1 MTEEEA
7 LRRMYNLV
15 AVGKPWRQRPDYCRP
30 RRAAAPVYAG
40 AAGEGAMSEIAG
52 VLAAAGE
59 MHDDAE
65 SMPRLERRLRSWPAR
80 IGT

>member
-1 MTEEEA
+1 
-7 LRRMYNLV
+7 
-15 AVGKPWRQRPDYCRP
+15 
-30 RRAAAPVYAG
+30 
-40 AAGEGAMSEIAG
+40 MSEIAG

-65 SMPRLERRLRSWPAR
+65 SMPRLERRIAVVAAR